1 MFEFSDELNM
11 TLDQVQLFQSY
22 RYVSGKLAL
31 CGIASIDLAL
41 LTFAKKI
48 TTDPVDNDDCKL
60 LTCALTLW
68 STCGWTMYY
77 SCMVTYTHS
86 SIEPQPHRTVV
97 FTIVRLLDKSLTVVR

>member
-48 TTDPVDNDDCKL
+48 TTDPVDNEEYKF
-60 LTCALTLW
+60 
-68 STCGWTMYY
+68 
-77 SCMVTYTHS
+77 TYLCTNL
-86 SIEPQPHRTVV
+86 VV
-97 FTIVRLLDKSLTVVR
+97 HMWLDNVL

>member
-48 TTDPVDNDDCKL
+48 TTDPVDNEEL
-60 LTCALTLW
+60 
-68 STCGWTMYY
+68 
-77 SCMVTYTHS
+77 
-86 SIEPQPHRTVV
+86 
-97 FTIVRLLDKSLTVVR
+97 